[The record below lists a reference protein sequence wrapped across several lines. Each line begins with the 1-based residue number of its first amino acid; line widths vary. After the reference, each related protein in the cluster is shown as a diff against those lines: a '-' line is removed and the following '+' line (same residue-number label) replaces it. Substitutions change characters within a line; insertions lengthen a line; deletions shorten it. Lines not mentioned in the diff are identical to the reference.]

1 MNGHDAERVGAHETH
16 SRVSIAVESTLAC
29 QKRLFQLE
37 EGAHFLN
44 CAYLGPLPRS
54 VAEAGM
60 EGIRRK
66 CSPTPLP
73 SEAFF
78 TDCGRARE
86 RFGRLVNAPPE
97 RIALAPSASYGIE
110 VAARNLPLE
119 PGQNI
124 VVLGEQFPSNVYAW
138 QRQAAAHGCDIRTV
152 DRPGPPPSAALWNER
167 LLEAIGPDTAVV
179 ALPHCHWTDGTRI
192 DLEAAGER
200 AREVGAALV
209 VDGSQSVGAV
219 PFDVENIRP
228 DALITVGYKW
238 LLGPYS
244 TAFGYYGARFD
255 DGAPLEETWI
265 SRRGSEDFQG
275 LVDYTDEYRE
285 GAARYDVGQT
295 SNFILIPMLIEALD
309 LILAWGPANI
319 LEYCRALLA
328 GLADELR
335 VRGWAIEDDEW
346 RTGNILGVR
355 LPVGCDLAEV
365 DARLAEA
372 RVYAS
377 LRGDALRVSPNV
389 YNEPRDIDALRQV
402 LAILA

>member
-1 MNGHDAERVGAHETH
+1 MRT
-16 SRVSIAVESTLAC
+16 AVAPALAC
-29 QKRLFQLE
+29 QKSRFRLD

-66 CSPTPLP
+66 CSPTPFP

-78 TDCGRARE
+78 TDCDRTRE

-138 QRQAAAHGCDIRTV
+138 RRRAATRGCVVRTV
-152 DRPGPPPSAALWNER
+152 ERPAPPPSGALWNER
-167 LLEAIGPDTAVV
+167 LLEAIDAETAVV
-179 ALPHCHWTDGTRI
+179 CLPHCHWTDGTRI
-192 DLEAAGER
+192 DLDAAGER

-209 VDGSQSVGAV
+209 IDGSQSIGVV
-219 PFDVENIRP
+219 PFDVERIRP

-244 TAFGYYGARFD
+244 TAFGYYGPRFD
-255 DGAPLEETWI
+255 DGVPLEETWI
-265 SRRGSEDFQG
+265 SRRGSEDFRS
-275 LVDYTDEYRE
+275 LIDYTDEYRD

-295 SNFILIPMLIEALD
+295 SNFILVPMLVEALD
-309 LILAWGPANI
+309 LILAWDPARI
-319 LEYCRALLA
+319 LDYCRALLS

-335 VRGWAIEDDEW
+335 LRGWAIENDEW

-355 LPVGCDLAEV
+355 LPAGSDLAEV

-389 YNEPRDIDALRQV
+389 YNDPQDIDALRQV
-402 LAILA
+402 LATFE

>member
-1 MNGHDAERVGAHETH
+1 MGRPNTA
-16 SRVSIAVESTLAC
+16 LAC
-29 QKRLFQLE
+29 QKSRFALD

-66 CSPTPLP
+66 CSPTPFP
-73 SEAFF
+73 SEEFF
-78 TDCGRARE
+78 TDCDRARD

-110 VAARNLPLE
+110 VAARNLPLA

-138 QRQAAAHGCDIRTV
+138 RRRAEAHGCDVRTV
-152 DRPGPPPSAALWNER
+152 DRPGPPPSAELWNER
-167 LLEAIGPDTAVV
+167 LLEAIEPDTAVV
-179 ALPHCHWTDGTRI
+179 SLPHCHWTDGTRI
-192 DLEAAGER
+192 DLEAAGRR

-209 VDGSQSVGAV
+209 IDGSQSIGAV
-219 PFDVENIRP
+219 PFDVERIRP

-244 TAFGYYGARFD
+244 TAFGYYGPRFD
-255 DGAPLEETWI
+255 GGTPLEETWI

-309 LILAWGPANI
+309 LILDWDPARI
-319 LEYCRALLA
+319 LDYCRALLS

-335 VRGWAIEDDEW
+335 VRGWAIEDDAW

-355 LPVGCDLAEV
+355 LPAGCDLAEV
-365 DARLAEA
+365 EARLDEA

-389 YNEPRDIDALRQV
+389 YNEPRDIDALRRV
-402 LAILA
+402 LAIYS

>member
-1 MNGHDAERVGAHETH
+1 M
-16 SRVSIAVESTLAC
+16 SIAVESTLAC

-66 CSPTPLP
+66 CSPTPFP
-73 SEAFF
+73 SEEFF

-86 RFGRLVNAPPE
+86 RFGRLVNAPPA

-138 QRQAAAHGCDIRTV
+138 RRQAAAHGCDVRTV

-209 VDGSQSVGAV
+209 IDGSQSIGAV
-219 PFDVENIRP
+219 PFDVGHIRP

-335 VRGWAIEDDEW
+335 VRGWAVEDDEW

-355 LPVGCDLAEV
+355 LPAGCDLVEV

-389 YNEPRDIDALRQV
+389 YNDPSDVAALRRV
-402 LAILA
+402 LATVS

>member
-1 MNGHDAERVGAHETH
+1 MNGRDAERVEANEPH

-29 QKRLFQLE
+29 QRRLFQLE

-66 CSPTPLP
+66 CSPTPFP
-73 SEAFF
+73 SEEFF

-119 PGQNI
+119 PGQNV

-138 QRQAAAHGCDIRTV
+138 RRQAAAHGCDVRTV

-192 DLEAAGER
+192 DLEAVGVR

-209 VDGSQSVGAV
+209 IDGSQSIGAV
-219 PFDVENIRP
+219 PFDVEHIRP

-309 LILAWGPANI
+309 LILAWSPANI
-319 LEYCRALLA
+319 LEYCRGLLA

-355 LPVGCDLAEV
+355 LPAGCDLAEM

-389 YNEPRDIDALRQV
+389 YNDASDVEALRRV
-402 LAILA
+402 LATVS

>member
-1 MNGHDAERVGAHETH
+1 MNGRDAEREANEPH

-29 QKRLFQLE
+29 QRRLFQLE

-66 CSPTPLP
+66 CSPTPFP
-73 SEAFF
+73 SEEFF

-119 PGQNI
+119 PGQNV

-138 QRQAAAHGCDIRTV
+138 RRQAAAHGCDVRTV

-192 DLEAAGER
+192 DLEAVGVR

-209 VDGSQSVGAV
+209 IDGSQSIGAV
-219 PFDVENIRP
+219 PFDVEHIRP

-309 LILAWGPANI
+309 LILAWSPANI
-319 LEYCRALLA
+319 LEYCRGLLA

-355 LPVGCDLAEV
+355 LPAGCDLAEM

-389 YNEPRDIDALRQV
+389 YNDASDVEALRRV
-402 LAILA
+402 LATVS

>member
-1 MNGHDAERVGAHETH
+1 MNGRDAERVEANEPH

-44 CAYLGPLPRS
+44 CAYLGPLPRP

-66 CSPTPLP
+66 CSPTPFP
-73 SEAFF
+73 SEEFF
-78 TDCGRARE
+78 TDCDRARE

-138 QRQAAAHGCDIRTV
+138 RRQAAAHGCDVRTV
-152 DRPGPPPSAALWNER
+152 DRPGSPPSGALWNER
-167 LLEAIGPDTAVV
+167 LLEAIGPGTAVV
-179 ALPHCHWTDGTRI
+179 SLPHCHWTDGTRI
-192 DLEAAGER
+192 DLEAAGQR

-209 VDGSQSVGAV
+209 IDGSQSIGAV
-219 PFDVENIRP
+219 PFDVERIRP

-275 LVDYTDEYRE
+275 LVDYTEEYRE

-295 SNFILIPMLIEALD
+295 SNFILIPMLIEALN

-355 LPVGCDLAEV
+355 LPAGCDLAEV

-389 YNEPRDIDALRQV
+389 YNEPLDIEALRQV
-402 LAILA
+402 LAKFA